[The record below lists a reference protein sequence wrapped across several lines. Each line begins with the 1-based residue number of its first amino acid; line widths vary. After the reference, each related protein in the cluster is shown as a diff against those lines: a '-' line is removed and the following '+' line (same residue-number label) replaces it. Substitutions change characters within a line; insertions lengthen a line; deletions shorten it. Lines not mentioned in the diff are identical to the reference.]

1 MIDRNNNIYPF
12 INKFFGIFESFT
24 SFIEWIHIFVKYGLI
39 SKNSRLSRLLLENKK
54 MLKIWAVA
62 TAMDILRNIKKKR
75 NLKLLIKKL
84 EHRSQLIL
92 KNKEQITTVDQVKS
106 LHTLKKQVDQLK
118 FSYRQATWDFYESI
132 LTFFASILRVFE
144 IKQKLVDFIERIL
157 QVIGIARI
165 GYDLVNFGSTI
176 SGLVDTTQNF
186 NINRRRRKGL

>member
-1 MIDRNNNIYPF
+1 
-12 INKFFGIFESFT
+12 
-24 SFIEWIHIFVKYGLI
+24 
-39 SKNSRLSRLLLENKK
+39 

-75 NLKLLIKKL
+75 NLKLLITKL

-92 KNKEQITTVDQVKS
+92 KNKEQNATVDQVKS
-106 LHTLKKQVDQLK
+106 LHTLKKQVDQLQ
-118 FSYRQATWDFYESI
+118 FSYRQTTWDFYESI

-176 SGLVDTTQNF
+176 SGLVDITQNS